1 MRPPQG
7 YKDATGK
14 SAASKKA
21 TRESISGLRGCY
33 GYWPISAD
41 KAKQRLESQAATYWG
56 TRPPRRVNEE
66 EDKTAPKKRIRQ
78 PVEGWHHSMAVLLG
92 PELTKNKNLELK
104 GFPNVVDAVAALNS
118 GETPT
123 PKAGGSLELG
133 ALGPVMGL
141 GHDATS
147 CPLSSRHITT
157 SAARKFSQSQNN

>member
-1 MRPPQG
+1 
-7 YKDATGK
+7 
-14 SAASKKA
+14 
-21 TRESISGLRGCY
+21 LRGCY

-123 PKAGGSLELG
+123 PKAIAKAGYCVTYSNRTKVYYVLYLEG
-133 ALGPVMGL
+133 KREKAMQAFGVDRP
-141 GHDATS
+141 AKKIKT
-147 CPLSSRHITT
+147 
-157 SAARKFSQSQNN
+157 